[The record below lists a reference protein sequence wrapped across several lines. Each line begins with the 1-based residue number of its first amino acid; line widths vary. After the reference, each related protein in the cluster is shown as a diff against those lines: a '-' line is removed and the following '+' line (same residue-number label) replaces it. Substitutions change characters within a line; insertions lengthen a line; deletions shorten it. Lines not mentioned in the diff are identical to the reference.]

1 MVDKFP
7 NVQMAKNCAI
17 KKVEYPKG
25 TIHAKADIPAK
36 QLDLWLRFGL
46 VFETDNPITDKVAK
60 KVRADLEIKEEQA
73 DEAELRRLEGQI
85 KREEAKEKKKEEAK
99 KRVAEKKAELSR
111 KKKAEEAELE
121 VKADTAKADAGKD
134 QSADAKEK

>member
-73 DEAELRRLEGQI
+73 EEAELRRLEGQI
-85 KREEAKEKKKEEAK
+85 AREEKREAK
-99 KRVAEKKAELSR
+99 KAEARRRVSEKKASLSR
-111 KKKAEEAELE
+111 KKA
-121 VKADTAKADAGKD
+121 AKADVAKVEKP
-134 QSADAKEK
+134 DAKEK